1 MIYILLT
8 SGCVEDTKTVEVRNS
23 VPTISIES
31 HVDGDTVFVGDAIE
45 FRALVTD
52 NNNGPSELEVQ
63 WEAGDRVACPYTPPD
78 GGGLSTCVTT
88 LELGE
93 EEVKATVR
101 DPKNASATDGVQLV
115 LYYSEPPTA
124 QILAPLSDGI
134 YYADELILFE
144 GTAEDDEDD
153 PTQLDIRWNSSISG
167 NLDLDTTP
175 DSDGSFSDYAYL
187 EPGDH
192 ALTLEVEDTSGKV
205 SSQDVVI
212 TVKETNTA
220 PTCEIT
226 APDDGS
232 AGTEGVLVVF
242 EATTSDADIPASDL
256 EVSFSSNIDG
266 LIGEVTPSST
276 GNIEFPYSDLTLGN
290 HLITMTVTDE
300 IGGTCVDTVIYT
312 VGSPPTL
319 TMTQPNPGETYAQ
332 GMPITFSA
340 EVVDNEDAP
349 ADISVTWVSD
359 IDGEFS
365 TKGPNS
371 SDLAQFTYS
380 DLSPGNH
387 TVTVTATDSTGLFDD
402 AIISFIVNGVPNQPT
417 SLTISPDPATTSQSL
432 TALASGSVDPDG
444 SSVSY
449 NYEWLLSGSTMSV
462 GPTLDSSMTTKGDFW
477 TVRATP
483 FDGVSSGQ
491 YAETSITIANS
502 EPVVST
508 VTLSPTAPTTQDD
521 ITCTY
526 VATDP
531 DVNDNL
537 TATFSWSI
545 NGGTT
550 SETSSQLSG
559 PFQFE
564 SEITCTVTVSD
575 GIASTSS
582 SSTLTI
588 GNTPPEIA
596 SVTFSSTEVYTE
608 DFLNVVVSASDAESD
623 PISYTY
629 EWYVNGSAA
638 FSETKSTNNASL
650 DGIDHFDR
658 DDSVYVVV
666 TADDG
671 AGNSSLTSETV
682 IVLNTPPSVFNTQI
696 SPLEPVSGQDDL
708 VCTTQYSN
716 PDIDGDTVSL
726 TYEWLVD
733 DGSGSQTT
741 TFTSDTVDGAETNTG
756 EFWTCIVTPNDGTDD
771 GEPSSAV
778 VEIDGNAEG
787 TQGYSFCA
795 AGGSVSNSNYQ
806 MTFCLGPESLV
817 VGEVSNGNYTMQMG
831 PIYRYV
837 PN

>member
-8 SGCVEDTKTVEVRNS
+8 AGCVEDTKTVEVRNS

-153 PTQLDIRWNSSISG
+153 PTQLDIRWKSSISG
-167 NLDLDTTP
+167 NLELDTTP

-187 EPGDH
+187 DPGDH

-220 PTCEIT
+220 PACEIT

-266 LIGEVTPSST
+266 LIGEVTPSTT

-290 HLITMTVTDE
+290 HLITMTVNDE

-319 TMTQPNPGETYAQ
+319 TLTQPNPGETYAQ
-332 GMPITFSA
+332 GTPITFSA

-491 YAETSITIANS
+491 YAETSITIENS

-564 SEITCTVTVSD
+564 SEITCTVTASD
-575 GIASTSS
+575 GTATASS

-623 PISYTY
+623 PLSYTY
-629 EWYVNGSAA
+629 EWYVNGSVA

-650 DGIDHFDR
+650 DGIDYFDR
-658 DDSVYVVV
+658 DDSVYVIV
-666 TADDG
+666 TVDDG
-671 AGNSSLTSETV
+671 SGNSSLASETV

-696 SPLEPVSGQDDL
+696 SPLEPISGQDDL

-771 GEPSSAV
+771 GEPDSAV

-817 VGEVSNGNYTMQMG
+817 VGEVSNGSYTMQMG